1 MYGFWSSRKTI
12 IVVCGCTIASL
23 VWIAAVGNSLAGDH
37 ALLTG
42 LLVVPIAGISS
53 AAAVVTAYAAE
64 IYPTRIRARGVGLA
78 AGMTKVGGVLIIA
91 LVVVSATTPSIAA
104 TALIGA
110 VPLLAGIIVL
120 AFARLETRRRPLE
133 AITQAEFGLPE
144 QA

>member
-1 MYGFWSSRKTI
+1 
-12 IVVCGCTIASL
+12 
-23 VWIAAVGNSLAGDH
+23 
-37 ALLTG
+37 
-42 LLVVPIAGISS
+42 VVPIAGISS

-64 IYPTRIRARGVGLA
+64 IYPTRVRSRGVGLA

-120 AFARLETRRRPLE
+120 GFAKLETRRRPLE
-133 AITQAEFGLPE
+133 EITQAEFGLPE